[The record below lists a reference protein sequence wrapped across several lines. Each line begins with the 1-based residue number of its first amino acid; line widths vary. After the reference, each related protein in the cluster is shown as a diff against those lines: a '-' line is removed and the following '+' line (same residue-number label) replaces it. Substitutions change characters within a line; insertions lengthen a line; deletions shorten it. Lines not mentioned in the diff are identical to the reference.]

1 MVGVYVL
8 MICLYGAAGALVLF
22 VLDRVVRPAAGLAI
36 KVWLVFTALGALVWV
51 AGRSGLS

>member
-22 VLDRVVRPAAGLAI
+22 VLGRVVRPAVGLAI
-36 KVWLVFTALGALVWV
+36 KVWLAFTALGALVWL